1 MKFNSKLIL
10 MMILLMSSC
19 SNNYNVN
26 ENNNSSNLIS
36 VNSSIFENN
45 FSNEVPSIDKEE
57 EYNETIKEF
66 TNLFNEAINESE
78 KDMRLIKLAK
88 AEQYLLDSCVIFPY
102 MNDNIK
108 YGVSRI
114 IPSSYLFY
122 NSLPY
127 SFDNLIVT
135 NELLD
140 NNTIKQLKYVEDI
153 KEYLLFNNYTLK
165 DNVSIFHYEEFNSLN
180 IFNKL
185 SFDNKLMLNQ
195 CYSSLFKIDNNGKLV
210 NDLIESYEIS
220 EDGYTFSFTL
230 KDNIYWYNYNCE
242 IIDEI
247 KAIDFGRGLKMYLS
261 NMAGNSKIKGAEEY
275 LNNLISFDN
284 VKINASDDKTL
295 SITLTKPNV
304 NLFYE
309 ISAYLFPL
317 HKNIESLF
325 DSNMP
330 YTYKDLYYCG
340 SYVIGNVKDNKITLI
355 KNINYH
361 NSNNVNLNQINFY
374 YEMIPSNSIID
385 NVISGT
391 YDELLCSYNDKMYK
405 LINQNMKIKNQ
416 YYPIKVNNKI
426 HYGCFNLSHDKVN
439 DINLRKALV
448 YSFNKEQ
455 FLAFDYNDD
464 IVKDLI
470 CNSMTPYDLFKIS
483 DNFEYENVDFS
494 NKTYIEIIQ
503 YFANTYDKVVDYS
516 YTYNEGLATYYFS
529 LLEDES
535 ITLNIVTISKDR
547 SKIDGYLND
556 VKRLSNNKV
565 NFEIIE
571 VNNQYDY
578 YVLTNKKEYDIMLF
592 NYWTPD
598 YYSIEAFI
606 SPFTEGGEKNKIL
619 GL

>member
-1 MKFNSKLIL
+1 
-10 MMILLMSSC
+10 
-19 SNNYNVN
+19 
-26 ENNNSSNLIS
+26 
-36 VNSSIFENN
+36 
-45 FSNEVPSIDKEE
+45 
-57 EYNETIKEF
+57 
-66 TNLFNEAINESE
+66 
-78 KDMRLIKLAK
+78 
-88 AEQYLLDSCVIFPY
+88 
-102 MNDNIK
+102 
-108 YGVSRI
+108 
-114 IPSSYLFY
+114 
-122 NSLPY
+122 
-127 SFDNLIVT
+127 
-135 NELLD
+135 
-140 NNTIKQLKYVEDI
+140 
-153 KEYLLFNNYTLK
+153 
-165 DNVSIFHYEEFNSLN
+165 
-180 IFNKL
+180 
-185 SFDNKLMLNQ
+185 MLNQ

-247 KAIDFGRGLKMYLS
+247 KAIDFVRGLKMYLS

-374 YEMIPSNSIID
+374 YDMIPSNSIID

-405 LINQNMKIKNQ
+405 LINQNIKIKNQ

-426 HYGCFNLSHDKVN
+426 HSPRYNLSHDKVN